1 MTLKID
7 TPDGLATPST
17 NVRVG
22 VERHPTPLEGQW
34 HAIRPTRCAGV
45 GTRGGSSHGR

>member
-34 HAIRPTRCAGV
+34 HATRLARCAGA
-45 GTRGGSSHGR
+45 GTRGGPTHVR